1 MRCVFLGNLEHA
13 LMLHF
18 SLHVSVLSHTHSL
31 HIFCIFNN
39 IDFVWFLVHDSL
51 VWHLHAS
58 LSLSHTKHWHFSQFS
73 LLITLFSLMSMC
85 VHTFIV
91 DICEKLYLN
100 KFIENGALWFRLW
113 LQNFLYI
120 YFLPFTQLL
129 LLYPHQAHSWEGGDD
144 MKMLQNV
151 RF

>member
-1 MRCVFLGNLEHA
+1 MCQFYRI
-13 LMLHF
+13 
-18 SLHVSVLSHTHSL
+18 HTH
-31 HIFCIFNN
+31 CIYFAFS
-39 IDFVWFLVHDSL
+39 IISILYGFWFMILSFDTYMP
-51 VWHLHAS
+51 

-120 YFLPFTQLL
+120 YIFS
-129 LLYPHQAHSWEGGDD
+129 HSLSYCCYILIRLTAGRVAMIWKCYKTWDFNSFFSFNWLG
-144 MKMLQNV
+144 
-151 RF
+151 FFC